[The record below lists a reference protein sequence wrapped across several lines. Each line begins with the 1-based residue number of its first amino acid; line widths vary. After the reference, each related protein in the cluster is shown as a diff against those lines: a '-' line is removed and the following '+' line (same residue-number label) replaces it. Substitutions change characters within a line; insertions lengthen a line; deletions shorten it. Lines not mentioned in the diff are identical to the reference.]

1 MAYGTAA
8 VDTIN
13 TSGNLT
19 VTGNVSTSGNLTVT
33 GNTQVSGNIIST
45 RAFHTNISSQSANTA
60 PIFNDVNGT
69 QIGTLARAW
78 VACNGS
84 TTILRSFNV
93 TSITDNGTG
102 QITVNFT
109 NPLPSANCA
118 VVATNRYRGS
128 GSFETTAIT
137 SVITANS
144 VSTGTADIV
153 SGATVEVPY
162 IAVAVFG

>member
-1 MAYGTAA
+1 MPYGTLAL
-8 VDTIN
+8 DTID

-19 VTGNVSTSGNLTVT
+19 VTGNIATT
-33 GNTQVSGNIIST
+33 GTL
-45 RAFHTNISSQSANTA
+45 RPSALQGTA
-60 PIFNDVNGT
+60 AATPPIFQDSAGT
-69 QIGTLARAW
+69 QIGTLVRAW

-93 TSITDNGTG
+93 TSVTDGGVG

-118 VVATNRYRGS
+118 VVATNRYRSS
-128 GSFETTAIT
+128 GSFETTVIT
-137 SVITANS
+137 SAITANS
-144 VSTGTADIV
+144 VSTGTADVV